1 MLSDVTK
8 YRKILLPFSFGN
20 FFIVPRDWTKNNI
33 IEMWGSGSRG
43 IYPGGGGGGYARI
56 HNLDLVIG
64 QQISY
69 SSNYN
74 CVFGNYIRALGAIG
88 QFGGSGE
95 VLPAGLSY
103 TTFTA
108 RGGNGVLGAG
118 GGAGG
123 PYGNG
128 GDGRGQFRFGL
139 QGLGD
144 RIGFASGGGYG
155 ISSDPRLQF
164 SSIPG
169 GNGTGG
175 FDGTIG
181 AGGGGSTGGYSGG
194 AGGLYGGGGGKS
206 TFFDEGAAGPG
217 IIVIYYI
224 PATEQIT
231 TTWIS

>member
-56 HNLDLVIG
+56 HNLDLVID

-74 CVFGNYIRALGAIG
+74 CVFGNYIRALGATG

-103 TTFTA
+103 TTFTYS
-108 RGGNGVLGAG
+108 NLKFKKFL
-118 GGAGG
+118 
-123 PYGNG
+123 
-128 GDGRGQFRFGL
+128 FRL
-139 QGLGD
+139 KMKQ
-144 RIGFASGGGYG
+144 RIK
-155 ISSDPRLQF
+155 LK
-164 SSIPG
+164 
-169 GNGTGG
+169 
-175 FDGTIG
+175 
-181 AGGGGSTGGYSGG
+181 
-194 AGGLYGGGGGKS
+194 LKK
-206 TFFDEGAAGPG
+206 
-217 IIVIYYI
+217 VKKH
-224 PATEQIT
+224 
-231 TTWIS
+231 